1 MTTTPYSKIQV
12 LQQLPRIPFKASID
26 LTYRCNNDCRHCW
39 VRLGPRA
46 PEKQQ
51 ELTTDEIFDIVN
63 QAKALGCREWAI
75 SGGEPML
82 RPDFYDIFDY
92 ITRNSKIYSLN
103 TNGTLITPKIARL
116 MQERKGMKMVAL
128 YGASK
133 EVYEDV
139 SRIPGSYDAAMRG
152 FRLLKEA
159 GAGFVVQVIP
169 MKANYH
175 EYDAMIALAKE
186 LSPDY
191 RIGAPWLYLSADGD
205 EQKNN
210 EIRAQRLPAR
220 VAVELDPPQIE
231 AGAAGGQHACGFMA
245 NDNLYESCISIRRD
259 FYIDPY
265 GRLTFCSFIRDPE
278 LMYDVRQGSIQ
289 DAWDNFIP
297 SLKDKYQGG
306 QEYQQNCATCEYRS
320 ECRWCGVYGYL
331 EHGRHTAK
339 VEYLCQVARETRAYK
354 DDWLKNHRRY
364 FNLAGISIQLESE
377 IPFQENSI
385 HPDLQK
391 FYDSQPDKVD
401 VKIYHYFEIPEEDEK
416 EWGEWVKE
424 QNLWN
429 FYRHEKYGLTG
440 IKKLEGKV
448 EHLFHFN
455 PDQTIARFFHRQE
468 SLFQEGGL
476 HFLTFPTREQLLLT
490 PVLVHNNAS
499 AFHSSAFIYK
509 KKGFIF
515 LGQSGAGKS
524 TMIKLMREHIQIL
537 CDEIN
542 IIRKWPDGSYKVHGT
557 WNHGELP
564 ELSAGEAPLIGLF
577 FLKQA
582 DANKIAPMRKIDAI
596 ANLTARALKTV
607 NTRELWQKQLAF
619 FGQLVDDV
627 PIYELSFDRSGYVK
641 QVLDELL
648 EGR

>member
-231 AGAAGGQHACGFMA
+231 AGAAGNQHACGFMA

-364 FNLAGISIQLESE
+364 FNLAGLTIQFESDLPITENTFHDDLKKFMVEQPGEE
-377 IPFQENSI
+377 IV
-385 HPDLQK
+385 
-391 FYDSQPDKVD
+391 KVA
-401 VKIYHYFEIPEEDEK
+401 HHFEIPPVDESKLGRVIKNEDP
-416 EWGEWVKE
+416 WI
-424 QNLWN
+424 
-429 FYRHEKYGLTG
+429 FYQHEKYGISAMRDYRGELYHFVDISKDKRTA
-440 IKKLEGKV
+440 
-448 EHLFHFN
+448 HLYHQSTEIYN
-455 PDQTIARFFHRQE
+455 N
-468 SLFQEGGL
+468 GNL
-476 HFLTFPTREQLLLT
+476 HLLT
-490 PVLVHNNAS
+490 YSLREVAILAHTLIDMNS
-499 AFHSSAFIYK
+499 CYFHCSAFIYK
-509 KKGFIF
+509 GRGFVF
-515 LGQSGAGKS
+515 LGHSGAGKS
-524 TMIKLMREHIQIL
+524 TMIKLMREHVQIL
-537 CDEIN
+537 CDETN
-542 IIRKWPDGSYKVHGT
+542 IIKREPDGYKVYGT
-557 WNHGELP
+557 WNHGEL
-564 ELSAGEAPLIGLF
+564 LDVSADNAPLAGLF
-577 FLKQA
+577 ILRQDSQNA
-582 DANKIAPMRKIDAI
+582 LRPMRGVEVV
-596 ANLTARALKTV
+596 ANLVARVFKSIYTP
-607 NTRELWQKQLAF
+607 ELWQRQLAF
-619 FGQLVDDV
+619 FEDV
-627 PIYELSFDRSGYVK
+627 AANVPSYELSFDRSGKVK
-641 QVLDELL
+641 DVLDSFL
-648 EGR
+648 EAS